1 MRILV
6 VVRNVL
12 AINYHSYEEADV
24 DGFLPMPLEE
34 GSKLLPS
41 IRKVA
46 SQYAESSDVAE
57 RSRVA

>member
-24 DGFLPMPLEE
+24 DGFLPMPLE

-41 IRKVA
+41 IRKAA

-57 RSRVA
+57 SSRVA